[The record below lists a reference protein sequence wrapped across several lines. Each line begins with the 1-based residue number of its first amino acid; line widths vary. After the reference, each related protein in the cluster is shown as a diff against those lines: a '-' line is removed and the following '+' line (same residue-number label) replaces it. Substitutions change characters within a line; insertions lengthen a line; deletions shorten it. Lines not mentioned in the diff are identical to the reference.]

1 MGQFR
6 VLATMRTAGALA
18 GATLL
23 SGLVLVGATA
33 QVASAAATG
42 IVTGSVTSASSGA
55 PLGGICVYAGQVT
68 GTSGSLTG
76 TGATVMAVTGP
87 SGSYQLNAP
96 DGNNAVKFDPSC
108 GGTVTS
114 TYALQYFLGQSSLST
129 ANTVYVSAITPA
141 TGINASLVGGSSVSG
156 TVTAPATTGSSP
168 GPVAG
173 ACATVEDSAGH
184 AVSSATTAADGTFV
198 IGNLPP
204 GSYAVF
210 FDPTCG
216 GSQATSYAPQY
227 YKAKA
232 ALSGST
238 AVKVPPNATGIDAQ
252 LAGGATITGTVSA
265 TGASDN
271 AGICVYALTPAGATA
286 TKAVTNASGAYSLAN
301 LAAQAY
307 TVEFDPTCADA
318 QVSDFGPVT
327 YSGTVNVAAG
337 QTRSGVN
344 GTLPLYGPP
353 PSITNTSL
361 PAGTVGVIYVVDLY
375 FAGPSTEP
383 SDYTFSATGLPPGL
397 SLYSGSALVGATI
410 GGIPQAAGSFSVT
423 ITMATV
429 GAVPPL
435 LSQQKFNLEIQPA
448 VGYWLATANGQ
459 VYGQGAAGSYGGFP
473 VTTTTGPVVGIAG
486 VPSAKGYWVVTAA
499 GNVSKHGTDIS
510 FYGDPPG
517 LGKHISNIVAMAA
530 TSDGKGYYL
539 VGTDG
544 GISTFGDARFHGS
557 VPGINKHVHNI
568 VGMVVNGSAGY
579 MLVGSDGGVFNFG
592 QSHFYGSLPG
602 QGIHVNN
609 IRGILPS
616 SEDTG
621 YVQVGADGGVFN
633 FGTGVPFYGSLPGIG
648 VKVNNIVGI
657 ALTPDDGGY
666 FMAGA
671 DGHVYGFGN
680 AHPYAPLHA
689 NLPVAAIAGT

>member
-1 MGQFR
+1 M
-6 VLATMRTAGALA
+6 M
-18 GATLL
+18 
-23 SGLVLVGATA
+23 
-33 QVASAAATG
+33 
-42 IVTGSVTSASSGA
+42 
-55 PLGGICVYAGQVT
+55 
-68 GTSGSLTG
+68 
-76 TGATVMAVTGP
+76 
-87 SGSYQLNAP
+87 
-96 DGNNAVKFDPSC
+96 
-108 GGTVTS
+108 
-114 TYALQYFLGQSSLST
+114 
-129 ANTVYVSAITPA
+129 
-141 TGINASLVGGSSVSG
+141 
-156 TVTAPATTGSSP
+156 
-168 GPVAG
+168 
-173 ACATVEDSAGH
+173 
-184 AVSSATTAADGTFV
+184 
-198 IGNLPP
+198 GNLPP
-204 GSYAVF
+204 GSYALF

-216 GSQATSYAPQY
+216 GTQASSYAPQY
-227 YKAKA
+227 YQAKA
-232 ALSGST
+232 ELSGST

-252 LAGGATITGTVSA
+252 LVSGATITGTVTA

-271 AGICVYALTPAGATA
+271 AGICAYTLTPAGATA
-286 TKAVTNASGAYSLAN
+286 SKAVTSASGAYSLAN
-301 LAAQAY
+301 LAAQAF
-307 TVEFDPTCADA
+307 TVKFDPTCANA
-318 QVSDFGPVT
+318 QVSSFGMAT
-327 YSGTVNVAAG
+327 YSGTVNLAAG

-344 GTLPLYGPP
+344 GTLALLYGPP

-361 PAGTVGVIYVVDLY
+361 PAGMVGVGYSVDLS

-383 SDYTFSATGLPPGL
+383 SDYTFSAAGLPPGL
-397 SLYSGSALVGATI
+397 SLFSGASGSTI
-410 GGIPQAAGSFSVT
+410 GGTPQAAGTFGVT
-423 ITMATV
+423 ITMTTV
-429 GAVPPL
+429 GDVPPL
-435 LSQQKFNLEIQPA
+435 MSQQKFNLEVQPA

-473 VTTTTGPVVGIAG
+473 VTTTTGPVVGIGG

-499 GNVSKHGTDIS
+499 GNVSKHGSDIS

-539 VGTDG
+539 VGSDG
-544 GISTFGDARFHGS
+544 GIFTFGDARFHGS

-602 QGIHVNN
+602 QGIHVDN

-621 YVQVGADGGVFN
+621 YVLVGSDGGVFN
-633 FGTGVPFYGSLPGIG
+633 FGTGVKFYGSLPGIG

-680 AHPYAPLHA
+680 AHPYAPPAQLNA

>member
-1 MGQFR
+1 M
-6 VLATMRTAGALA
+6 
-18 GATLL
+18 
-23 SGLVLVGATA
+23 
-33 QVASAAATG
+33 
-42 IVTGSVTSASSGA
+42 
-55 PLGGICVYAGQVT
+55 PC
-68 GTSGSLTG
+68 SLT
-76 TGATVMAVTGP
+76 P
-87 SGSYQLNAP
+87 
-96 DGNNAVKFDPSC
+96 
-108 GGTVTS
+108 
-114 TYALQYFLGQSSLST
+114 
-129 ANTVYVSAITPA
+129 
-141 TGINASLVGGSSVSG
+141 
-156 TVTAPATTGSSP
+156 
-168 GPVAG
+168 PVA
-173 ACATVEDSAGH
+173 APRPPPTPRS
-184 AVSSATTAADGTFV
+184 TTRPKP
-198 IGNLPP
+198 N
-204 GSYAVF
+204 
-210 FDPTCG
+210 
-216 GSQATSYAPQY
+216 
-227 YKAKA
+227 
-232 ALSGST
+232 SGST
-238 AVKVPPNATGIDAQ
+238 AVKVPPNATGIDVQ
-252 LAGGATITGTVSA
+252 LVSGATITGTVTA

-271 AGICVYALTPAGATA
+271 AGICVYALTPGGAAA

-307 TVEFDPTCADA
+307 TVNFDPTCAQA
-318 QVSDFGPVT
+318 QVSYFGSGS
-327 YSGTVNVAAG
+327 YSGTVNLAAG
-337 QTRSGVN
+337 QARSGVD
-344 GTLPLYGPP
+344 GSLPLYGPP

-361 PAGTVGVIYVVDLY
+361 PPGTVGTIYVVDLS
-375 FAGPSTEP
+375 FAGPSTEA
-383 SDYTFSATGLPPGL
+383 SDYTFSAAGLPPGL
-397 SLYSGSALVGATI
+397 SLFSGASGATI
-410 GGIPQAAGSFSVT
+410 AGSPQAAGNFSVT
-423 ITMATV
+423 ITMTTV

-435 LSQQKFNLEIQPA
+435 MSQQKFNLEILPA
-448 VGYWLATANGQ
+448 GGYWLATANGQ

-499 GNVSKHGTDIS
+499 GNVSKHGTDIG

-530 TSDGKGYYL
+530 TSDGQGYYL
-539 VGTDG
+539 VGSDG
-544 GISTFGDARFHGS
+544 GIFTFGDARFHGS
-557 VPGINKHVHNI
+557 VPGIGKYVHNI
-568 VGMVVNGSAGY
+568 VGMVVDGSAGY

-680 AHPYAPLHA
+680 AHPYAPPAQLHA

>member
-1 MGQFR
+1 
-6 VLATMRTAGALA
+6 
-18 GATLL
+18 
-23 SGLVLVGATA
+23 
-33 QVASAAATG
+33 
-42 IVTGSVTSASSGA
+42 
-55 PLGGICVYAGQVT
+55 VYAEQAS
-68 GTSGSLTG
+68 GT
-76 TGATVMAVTGP
+76 TVKAVTASG
-87 SGSYQLNAP
+87 GSYQLNASVGP
-96 DGNNAVKFDPSC
+96 NAVKFDPSC

-114 TYALQYFLGQSSLST
+114 TYALQYYLGQTSLGT
-129 ANTVYVSAITPA
+129 ANTISVSATTPA

-156 TVTAPATTGSSP
+156 TVTAPATTGSSA

-173 ACATVEDSAGH
+173 VCATVEDSAGH
-184 AVSSATTAADGTFV
+184 AVNSGKTAADGTFM
-198 IGNLPP
+198 IGNVPP

-216 GSQATSYAPQY
+216 GTNASSYATQY

-232 ALSGST
+232 ELSSST
-238 AVKVPPNATGIDAQ
+238 AVKVPPDATGIDAQ
-252 LAGGATITGTVSA
+252 LVSGATITGTVTA
-265 TGASDN
+265 MGASDN
-271 AGICVYALTPAGATA
+271 AGICVYAITPGGATA
-286 TKAVTNASGAYSLAN
+286 TKAVTNASGAYTLAN

-307 TVEFDPTCADA
+307 TVKFDPTCAHA
-318 QVSDFGPVT
+318 QVSYFGPMT
-327 YSGTVNVAAG
+327 YSGTVNLAAG

-344 GTLPLYGPP
+344 GTLALLYGPP
-353 PSITNTSL
+353 PSITNTAL

-375 FAGPSTEP
+375 FTGPSTET

-397 SLYSGSALVGATI
+397 SFGSGSGLVGGTI
-410 GGIPQAAGSFSVT
+410 GGTPKAAGSFSVT
-423 ITMATV
+423 ITMGTV

-435 LSQQKFNLEIQPA
+435 VSQQKFDLEVHPA

-486 VPSAKGYWVVTAA
+486 VPSAKGYWLVTNA
-499 GNVSKHGTDIS
+499 GNVSKHGSDIG

-539 VGTDG
+539 VGSDG
-544 GISTFGDARFHGS
+544 GIFTFGDARFHGS
-557 VPGINKHVHNI
+557 VPGIGKHVHNI

-621 YVQVGADGGVFN
+621 YVLVGSDGGVFN
-633 FGTGVPFYGSLPGIG
+633 FGTGVKFYGSLPGIG

-680 AHPYAPLHA
+680 AHPYPPADQLHA